1 MKKGSSKLTVFVV
14 SASDKMKFSVRLV
27 QWLRDKGVEAKNIE
41 TDSVDFQ
48 ERPFDYVNG
57 VLQKANYVL
66 IICSKGYMEVIEN
79 ASQRGQ
85 DFGGSY
91 YDGKQ

>member
-1 MKKGSSKLTVFVV
+1 MV

-48 ERPFDYVNG
+48 ERPYAYVNG
-57 VLQKANYVL
+57 VLQMANYVL
-66 IICSKGYMEVIEN
+66 IVCSKGFMDVIEN
-79 ASQRGQ
+79 FPQRGQ
-85 DFGGSY
+85 DFGRY